1 MKYIFNLNC
10 SLKQF
15 VSLDLKNIKIDN
27 FLVIEL
33 YQKNNLEKNEIKDNF
48 KNIEEFIKKDPDDFS
63 KINNYHRYYYR
74 VSYNYLNYKFNNDLI
89 DPVKDKKIILMS
101 PYFCYFIIEQRS
113 LKNNKISIFKDFT
126 KQELSKVILKDI
138 NVALKYAVNFADP
151 EPLKELEELP
161 EFSFYDSMN
170 IELFELQVA
179 YLKRNIYGYYNYKIS
194 DKEEVFE
201 RFIES
206 PNRRK
211 LFNDILNNGFLR
223 DKRFRILPDS
233 QSHNLMKYI
242 IKNHSKSFGS
252 FAEYYLYLTNRKDV
266 DIEKIDDIIF
276 YDKEAIKKWF
286 MISKSPFKSNSY
298 LKNRERIENLFIKDL
313 SSLNDFMITLLTKA
327 FSNDKKYDFLDRRFS
342 DIIEEILKIKDEE
355 KLYNFLHDFYGS
367 IGSYLDEKFNFRNF
381 RDREMKKYPKFIEH
395 ISQFEKTLN
404 QYNNFVKKT

>member
-15 VSLDLKNIKIDN
+15 ISLDLRNIEIDN

-33 YQKNNLEKNEIKDNF
+33 YQKNNLEKDEIKDNF
-48 KNIEEFIKKDPDDFS
+48 KKIEEFIEKNPDDFS

-89 DPVKDKKIILMS
+89 DPIKDRKIILMS

-113 LKNNKISIFKDFT
+113 LENNKVSIFKDFT

-179 YLKRNIYGYYNYKIS
+179 YLKRNVYGYYNYTIF
-194 DKEEVFE
+194 DKEEVFK

-211 LFNDILNNGFLR
+211 LLNDILKNGFLR
-223 DKRFRILPDS
+223 DKRFQILPDD
-233 QSHNLMKYI
+233 QANNLMKYI
-242 IKNHSKSFGS
+242 I
-252 FAEYYLYLTNRKDV
+252 
-266 DIEKIDDIIF
+266 
-276 YDKEAIKKWF
+276 
-286 MISKSPFKSNSY
+286 
-298 LKNRERIENLFIKDL
+298 ENLFDVL
-313 SSLNDFMITLLTKA
+313 RL
-327 FSNDKKYDFLDRRFS
+327 
-342 DIIEEILKIKDEE
+342 IENKIVTIHE
-355 KLYNFLHDFYGS
+355 
-367 IGSYLDEKFNFRNF
+367 
-381 RDREMKKYPKFIEH
+381 
-395 ISQFEKTLN
+395 
-404 QYNNFVKKT
+404 

>member
-15 VSLDLKNIKIDN
+15 ISLDLTNIEIDN

-63 KINNYHRYYYR
+63 KINNYHRYYYI
-74 VSYNYLNYKFNNDLI
+74 VSYGYLNYKFNNDLI
-89 DPVKDKKIILMS
+89 DPLEDKKIILMS
-101 PYFCYFIIEQRS
+101 PYFCYFIIEQGS
-113 LKNNKISIFKDFT
+113 LENNKVSIFKDFT

-138 NVALKYAVNFADP
+138 NVALKYAVKFSDP

-170 IELFELQVA
+170 LELFELQVA
-179 YLKRNIYGYYNYKIS
+179 YLKRNVYEYYNYKIS
-194 DKEEVFE
+194 DKKEVFE

-211 LFNDILNNGFLR
+211 LFNDILKNGFLR
-223 DKRFRILPDS
+223 DKRFQILPDS
-233 QSHNLMKYI
+233 QSHNLMKHI
-242 IKNHSKSFGS
+242 IKNLFDSFS
-252 FAEYYLYLTNRKDV
+252 EYYRYLTNRQDV

-276 YDKEAIKKWF
+276 DDKEAIKKWF

-327 FSNDKKYDFLDRRFS
+327 FSNDKKHEFLDRRFY
-342 DIIEEILKIKDEE
+342 DIIEEILKIKDET

-367 IGSYLDEKFNFRNF
+367 IGSYLDEKFNFKNF

-404 QYNNFVKKT
+404 QYNNFIRKK